1 MKIFPVTLIPP
12 MAQKKGKFAAM
23 VAKSIDIG
31 TSALLPYEPASRKLL
46 IEWAPYHLHVLL
58 WNNSTASIEAIE
70 SFGGS
75 IADEVDWEQVLGQ
88 SSLLPLTN
96 VETWLVCAGP
106 RMLPV
111 PEHLFDAQ
119 RSKEELNLL
128 LGAAGWHEPMADLIP
143 QKDMVLAWQMP
154 AAVIGWLQRHFEV
167 LTPRH
172 VAGELLKKP
181 VMDEKTMG
189 QIVLAEKQA
198 LLLLY
203 HQEQL
208 LFVGMLPVVNGDDL
222 AYRLL
227 NICAQHHLP
236 AAEVVWQVSGMIE
249 KEAPLYTGLSKYL
262 EQIDLWPVP
271 FELSDGVSPQY
282 FAHLYTLLA

>member
-1 MKIFPVTLIPP
+1 
-12 MAQKKGKFAAM
+12 M

-31 TSALLPYEPASRKLL
+31 TTALLPYEPASRKLL

-58 WNNSTASIEAIE
+58 WNNNTASIEAIE
-70 SFGGS
+70 SFSGS
-75 IADEVDWEQVLGQ
+75 IADADDWEQVLGQ
-88 SSLLPLTN
+88 SRLLPLTN
-96 VETWLVCAGP
+96 VEAWLVCAGP

-111 PEHLFDAQ
+111 PEHLFDAVQ
-119 RSKEELNLL
+119 SQEELNLL
-128 LGAAGWHEPMADLIP
+128 LGEAAWHRHMADLVP

-154 AAVIGWLQRHFEV
+154 DLVLGWLQQHFEV

-172 VAGELLKKP
+172 IAGELLKKP
-181 VMDEKTMG
+181 VMDEGMMG

-198 LLLLY
+198 LLMLY

-208 LFVGMLPVVNGDDL
+208 LFLGMLPVINGDDL

-227 NICAQHHLP
+227 NICRQYNLP
-236 AAEVVWQVSGMIE
+236 AADIIWQVSGMIE
-249 KEAPLYTGLSKYL
+249 KEAALYTGLEKYL
-262 EQIDLWPVP
+262 QHIDLWPVP
-271 FELSDGVSPQY
+271 FELSEGVSPHY